1 MDQNKSLDYL
11 KVVATLLI
19 DVQSI
24 HSEVYTPRE
33 CRLDQRKLADRCS
46 REGIS
51 FLTKALPRLCKQF
64 DIALQG
70 KVPFNSTGFR
80 KKTGSQLP
88 KFLGALFERV
98 FTPDGWVLPTPC
110 VRSIESIRQV
120 LLPLGKLELPY
131 EQDQEQEVID
141 QFERTDDELLDVSLR
156 LSHLAS
162 SVDCTTIPSRIQ
174 FNWYG
179 KDRIIK
185 RARKRLSRL
194 FRGFDERDITPSHGP
209 GAVSTRERYEGK
221 YRFSNISPRIAETY
235 PIDAYFYASLG
246 HVCDNYQSIS
256 ALTGD
261 ESPARVVLVPKDSRG
276 PRLISCEPLD
286 FQWVQQ
292 GLSRAI
298 VKRVESHPLTRWNVN
313 FTNQRP
319 NQLGALLGSLNGK
332 YSTLDLKEASDRIS
346 VGLVHLLFPEPL
358 LTALMNCRSLSTELP
373 GGKIRTLNKYAPMG
387 SALCFPVLALCIWS
401 ILSAAAPDAYTRE
414 RILVYGDD
422 VIVPTAFASD
432 AIEHLE
438 SFGLLINRDKSC
450 TSGFFRESC
459 GTDAYAGVEVT
470 PVRLRTVWSS
480 TRCPHVYASYIA
492 YSNALYAKRYFNTY
506 EYITQHLFKVYGS
519 IPEKGSVSTDLSL
532 IEVPASNRPKNKR
545 VNKNLQRL
553 EFKVWDLESVK
564 YDCEIEGW
572 LMLLRFFTEG
582 QKPPSRNLDSNWR
595 PQMQPDTEMDLG
607 ITQPFAVRTYTKR
620 KTVKLV
626 SRWR

>member
-1 MDQNKSLDYL
+1 LDQNKSLDYNQ
-11 KVVATLLI
+11 VVATLLI

-24 HSEVYTPRE
+24 HSEVYTPRDMK
-33 CRLDQRKLADRCS
+33 LDQRKLTSRAS

-51 FLTKALPRLCKQF
+51 LLTKALPRLCKAF
-64 DIALQG
+64 DKALQG
-70 KVPFNSTGFR
+70 EVSFDSTGFI
-80 KKTGSQLP
+80 KEPGSQLP
-88 KFLGALFERV
+88 KFLGGLFKRI

-110 VRSIESIRQV
+110 VSCIKSIRQV
-120 LLPLGKLELPY
+120 LLVFYKLELPY

-141 QFERTDDELLDVSLR
+141 QFEKTDDELLDVSLR

-162 SVDCTTIPSRIQ
+162 RVDYTTIPSRIQ
-174 FNWYG
+174 FDWYG

-185 RARKRLSRL
+185 LARKRLSRL
-194 FRGFDERDITPSHGP
+194 FQGFDERDITPSHGP
-209 GAVSTRERYEGK
+209 GAVSTRERYERK
-221 YRFSNISPRIAETY
+221 WTFSNISPRLTAIY
-235 PIDAYFYASLG
+235 PLDSYFYASLG
-246 HVCDNYQSIS
+246 HVCDDYQSIA
-256 ALTGD
+256 ALKEE
-261 ESPARVVLVPKDSRG
+261 ESPARVCLVPKDSRG

-286 FQWVQQ
+286 FQWIQQ

-332 YSTLDLKEASDRIS
+332 YATLDLKEASDRIS

-358 LTALMNCRSLSTELP
+358 LTALMNSRSLSTELP
-373 GGKIRTLNKYAPMG
+373 GGKIRTLNKFAPMG

-422 VIVPTAFASD
+422 VIVPTAFAAD

-438 SFGLLINRDKSC
+438 SFGLLVNRDKSC
-450 TSGFFRESC
+450 TKGFFRESC

-470 PVRLRTVWSS
+470 PVRIRTEWSS

-492 YSNALYAKRYFNTY
+492 YCNALHAKRYINTY
-506 EYITQHLFKVYGS
+506 EYISSHLFKVYGH
-519 IPEKGSVSTDLSL
+519 IPEKGTVSTDLSL
-532 IEVPASNRPKNKR
+532 VDVPAIHRPRNRR
-545 VNKNLQRL
+545 VNKNLQKL

-572 LMLLRFFTEG
+572 KMLLRFFTEG
-582 QKPPSRNLDSNWR
+582 QRPPSRNLDLWR
-595 PQMQPDTEMDLG
+595 PQMQPNTEMDLG
-607 ITQPFAVRTYTKR
+607 ITQPFAVRSYTKR